1 MVLEYMDNRKTPEY
15 YFKKMISDIEFCILH
30 LNGISIKE
38 FCENEVLN
46 SAISFKFVQISEN
59 AKKIPSFVVEKYDYI
74 PWNKINGLRNKIVHD
89 YGNIQYEI
97 IYDTI
102 TFDLPDLLVKLR
114 KIVDE

>member
-1 MVLEYMDNRKTPEY
+1 MDNRKTPEY
-15 YFKKMISDIEFCILH
+15 YFKKMIADIEFCIAH
-30 LNGISIKE
+30 NNGITLKE

-59 AKKIPSFVVEKYDYI
+59 AKKIPSYIIEKYDFI

-102 TFDLPDLLVKLR
+102 IYDLPDLLGKLI
-114 KIVDE
+114 KIIEE